1 MYVFVAID
9 VTGVPF
15 PTTSSLKENENIIAY
30 ERKCSQP
37 TLFLLIVNF
46 TKLVLDFKSVF
57 DWTTQPWLL
66 QTRFIRRSRE
76 TNPGLMHFWRQLFN
90 TQLSWYSSVGRAF
103 VCGML
108 IPSFEPP
115 MAAHRC
121 LEDIRRISGKM

>member
-15 PTTSSLKENENIIAY
+15 PTTSSLKENENITAY

-57 DWTTQPWLL
+57 DWTTQPRLL
-66 QTRFIRRSRE
+66 QTRFIRRIRE
-76 TNPGLMHFWRQLFN
+76 INPDLMHLW
-90 TQLSWYSSVGRAF
+90 
-103 VCGML
+103 
-108 IPSFEPP
+108 
-115 MAAHRC
+115 
-121 LEDIRRISGKM
+121 

>member
-9 VTGVPF
+9 VTGIPF
-15 PTTSSLKENENIIAY
+15 PTTSSLKENENITAY

-37 TLFLLIVNF
+37 TLFLFIVNF

-57 DWTTQPWLL
+57 DWTTQPRLL

-90 TQLSWYSSVGRAF
+90 TQLSWHSSVGRAF

-121 LEDIRRISGKM
+121 LEDIRRISGNM